1 MKMIKNLLNY
11 IYDWIM
17 AIITLLM
24 LLPLA
29 ILVVYIYITYKLWS
43 RIYKK
48 VKKENQ

>member
-1 MKMIKNLLNY
+1 MKLIKSLLNY

-24 LLPLA
+24 LLPLF
-29 ILVVYIYITYKLWS
+29 ILVSYIYITYKLWY

-48 VKKENQ
+48 VNKEKQ